1 MAERARGYAQRID
14 VKVPPERV
22 WRALTDASR
31 LTRWCSPNS
40 RVSARAGGSFTA
52 SLDREREMEAHIDV
66 FEPERRLRLIHL
78 PSMAVPQ
85 GDSVTIDD
93 IMIEWRNPMTVVR
106 VLGSGF
112 PDGPQHEQALRRHV
126 LGWRQSLARLKVYL
140 EKNLDEQNP
149 DAKESLT

>member
-1 MAERARGYAQRID
+1 
-14 VKVPPERV
+14 
-22 WRALTDASR
+22 
-31 LTRWCSPNS
+31 
-40 RVSARAGGSFTA
+40 
-52 SLDREREMEAHIDV
+52 MEAHIDV

-78 PSMAVPQ
+78 PSAAVPQ

-112 PDGPQHEQALRRHV
+112 PDAPEHEQALRRHV

-140 EKNLDEQNP
+140 EKNLDEQEP
-149 DAKESLT
+149 ST

>member
-14 VKVPPERV
+14 VKVAPSRV
-22 WRALTDASR
+22 WRALTDTAR
-31 LTRWCSPNS
+31 MTRWCSPDARIS
-40 RVSARAGGSFTA
+40 PRAGGSVTA

-78 PSMAVPQ
+78 PSAAVPH

-93 IMIEWRNPMTVVR
+93 IMIEWRNPITVVR

-112 PDGPQHEQALRRHV
+112 PDALEHEQALRRHV

-140 EKNLDEQNP
+140 EKNLDEQEP
-149 DAKESLT
+149 ST